1 MRTMGYDF
9 NIDVRDLSLKEYTV
23 FEYLKNIIRFF
34 LTAEE
39 AVLKYYVS

>member
-23 FEYLKNIIRFF
+23 FEYLKKYNTVF
-34 LTAEE
+34 LDSGRSCIKI
-39 AVLKYYVS
+39 LC